1 MIHLRQYQ
9 QECKEVGRLH
19 PFREFRC
26 LNALQ
31 SIFLSGWCNVV
42 DEREIIAFTS
52 LE

>member
-1 MIHLRQYQ
+1 MR
-9 QECKEVGRLH
+9 EVGCLH

-31 SIFLSGWCNVV
+31 SIFLSDWCNVM